1 MFDVNM
7 KGYDC
12 SSSPTQRNRCPCVYM
27 YLHYA
32 SIIDAYVYHFRNRI
46 FGYYYWK
53 WNLPKLPGLSFG
65 RYVGRLVG
73 QFGGGS

>member
-1 MFDVNM
+1 MIALQALRNAIDVHV
-7 KGYDC
+7 Y
-12 SSSPTQRNRCPCVYM
+12 VYM

-32 SIIDAYVYHFRNRI
+32 RIIDAYVYHFRNRI